1 MADSIHRNWLFGWL
15 DENHLDSRAKVA
27 TAVRDKTNWTHL
39 IERARA
45 EINDFVAT
53 PGGDH
58 AIVAG
63 RSLDLTNYL
72 TCGHPDC
79 ISKQVDDLFSRVWHY
94 FDEIVVVGPDAHW
107 FVDGLEVPEA
117 RLRKWTIDMSQV
129 YFHIQA
135 LGVDKLLRFAPKPPS
150 CPVHW
155 EELPGLQR
163 LHLSEHDR
171 IQLVRTLAA
180 ESKVVPLKR
189 DAELYYNLQHRAL
202 LWGRNSHSAKELR
215 DCPMK
220 GPPSA
225 KAAWLSVQEHWL
237 AAASD
242 LFLSEQLKLPVAIGI
257 EYEAKVLSKLRPLV
271 SEGDIAFRLKLPSMD
286 GLSAKELLSI
296 RAHEGDAF
304 EAFRFALKRAMKER
318 LAMNDTPDAD
328 AIAREIRMDVVEP
341 SLNDIRRRLSVAEQ
355 VLNKKH
361 KMNIGVT
368 GLATVC
374 GLLGVAPLAVG
385 LTGAA
390 VASAMSSEHKAIEE
404 GRDISLSDMYFLWHV
419 EQHQVQSRHKR
430 QSRHKKKRKAKRR

>member
-15 DENHLDSRAKVA
+15 DDNHLDSRAKVA
-27 TAVRDKTNWTHL
+27 TAVRDKANWTHL
-39 IERARA
+39 IEQARA
-45 EINDFVAT
+45 EVNDFVAT

-63 RSLDLTNYL
+63 RSLDLTNFL
-72 TCGHPDC
+72 ACGHPEC

-107 FVDGLEVPEA
+107 FVDGLEVPDA
-117 RLRKWTIDMSQV
+117 RLREWAIGMSQV

-135 LGVDKLLRFAPKPPS
+135 LGVDKLLRFAPKPPA
-150 CPVHW
+150 CPRHW
-155 EELPGLQR
+155 EELPGLER

-171 IQLVRTLAA
+171 TELVRTLAA

-189 DAELYYNLQHRAL
+189 GAELYYDLQHRAL
-202 LWGRNSHSAKELR
+202 LRGSNSHSTQKLR

-220 GPPSA
+220 GSPSA
-225 KAAWLSVQEHWL
+225 KAAWLSVQNHWL

-271 SEGDIAFRLKLPSMD
+271 SEADIAFRLKLPSVD

-296 RAHEGDAF
+296 RAQEGDAF
-304 EAFRFALKRAMKER
+304 EAFRLALKRAMKER
-318 LAMNDTPDAD
+318 LATNDTPDAD
-328 AIAREIRMDVVEP
+328 AIARDIRMDVVEP

-355 VLNKKH
+355 VLNRKH
-361 KMNIGVT
+361 KINVRVT

-374 GLLGVAPLAVG
+374 GLLGVTPLAVG
-385 LTGAA
+385 LTGCA
-390 VASAMSSEHKAIEE
+390 VASAMSSEFKAIEE
-404 GRDISLSDMYFLWHV
+404 EKEISLSDMYFLWQV

-430 QSRHKKKRKAKRR
+430 HSRH